1 MVGEIVDW
9 MNNTRN
15 QIWSLMKLHLMN
27 REKFVHLE
35 FIFLFVVTV
44 DPGVLVGRILVLV
57 VAVFPQHPQP
67 PFLLVLQMFKWKQFQ
82 HHCNYIN
89 ATNMPQASILI
100 KSSSKCCLF
109 YHYRRCHFRH
119 HHLHEG
125 CPPYQFQ
132 GAGILLRL
140 IFHFLL
146 H

>member
-1 MVGEIVDW
+1 
-9 MNNTRN
+9 
-15 QIWSLMKLHLMN
+15 MN

-67 PFLLVLQMFKWKQFQ
+67 PFLLVLQMFNVKMFKWKQFQ

-100 KSSSKCCLF
+100 NSSLKAAIVVFFIIIVVDIVAIIIFMKVGCLTNF
-109 YHYRRCHFRH
+109 KELEFFFV
-119 HHLHEG
+119 LSFTFSFTET
-125 CPPYQFQ
+125 
-132 GAGILLRL
+132 I
-140 IFHFLL
+140 
-146 H
+146 

>member
-1 MVGEIVDW
+1 MGEIVDW

-67 PFLLVLQMFKWKQFQ
+67 PFLLVLQVFNVKMFKWKQFR

-100 KSSSKCCLF
+100 NSSLKAANVLS
-109 YHYRRCHFRH
+109 
-119 HHLHEG
+119 
-125 CPPYQFQ
+125 
-132 GAGILLRL
+132 
-140 IFHFLL
+140 FLSL
-146 H
+146 SSFSFS

>member
-15 QIWSLMKLHLMN
+15 QIQSLMKLHLMN

-67 PFLLVLQMFKWKQFQ
+67 PFLLVLQVFNVKMFLSGSNF
-82 HHCNYIN
+82 NTTVI
-89 ATNMPQASILI
+89 T
-100 KSSSKCCLF
+100 
-109 YHYRRCHFRH
+109 
-119 HHLHEG
+119 
-125 CPPYQFQ
+125 
-132 GAGILLRL
+132 
-140 IFHFLL
+140 
-146 H
+146 